1 MTKRINVEMKTVPSK
16 IRNYFSSIRA
26 SFDYLFSLF
35 PFFFFLFLATPPP
48 PTPIERHSSPRIF
61 SRIDVLRKTRWPAT
75 GDIIGSTRFTGIAKL
90 RTIIVRT
97 IANYPPINYRRSERP
112 CSSSTGGGNQS
123 NLLLRPLSL
132 SLSLSRFSF

>member
-1 MTKRINVEMKTVPSK
+1 MSPRRFEITFRRSERLSI
-16 IRNYFSSIRA
+16 IFSP
-26 SFDYLFSLF
+26 FSLF
-35 PFFFFLFLATPPP
+35 SFSFFSPHLHHPRRSNV
-48 PTPIERHSSPRIF
+48 ERHSSPRIF

-112 CSSSTGGGNQS
+112 CSSSTSGGNQS

-132 SLSLSRFSF
+132 FLSLSRFSF